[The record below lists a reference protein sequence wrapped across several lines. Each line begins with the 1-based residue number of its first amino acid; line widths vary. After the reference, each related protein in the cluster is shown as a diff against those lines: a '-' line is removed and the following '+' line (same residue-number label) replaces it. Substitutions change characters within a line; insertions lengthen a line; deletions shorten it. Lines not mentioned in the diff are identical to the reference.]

1 MKKIILIISIVLGLV
16 SCENYLDVNV
26 DPNAPS
32 SENVSSEMI
41 FPGAEMNVVASYGD
55 FLRIV
60 GGYYS
65 QQYCQTFGT
74 SNYLDFS
81 QFIMSATRSSGTYE
95 QMFKAIKNFEIIR
108 QKSKSKENWGTYLAA
123 TTMKVFAYQ
132 ALIDAYGEL
141 PYTEALDAENTSP
154 KYDDGKTIYNGLL
167 AELDEALNKAKV
179 GDLVTTNMLFKT
191 KTAKEWIQFANA
203 LELKMLMRMSG
214 VENVK
219 SKVDGLIAKN
229 NFPATDIAYVG
240 IWADETG
247 KANPFYQEEYA
258 TYFGST
264 QVNVVGNIAYIE
276 TLKSVNDKRLSA
288 FYGKN
293 ENGEYKG
300 GVSGTNFSTSQQ
312 YKSGYFCRPV
322 ATFDMPVNLINRF
335 EIDFF
340 LAEHYAKNGDNA
352 KAKQHYEAAVTASFA
367 NAGVTGAND
376 ILQSAEYKWDAT
388 NYQKII
394 GIQKWIALGGT
405 NNYEAWCELRRLK
418 FPAFG
423 TVRGDELY
431 NESNDTFSEN
441 KYQVG
446 TLYTPIKYN
455 IKLGAN
461 KVLQRFKYPEN
472 SVTRNSNASKTVE
485 DNVPVFWVK

>member
-16 SCENYLDVNV
+16 SCEDFLDVNV
-26 DPNAPS
+26 DPNAPT
-32 SENVSSEMI
+32 SENVNSGMI

-55 FLRIV
+55 FLKIV

-74 SNYLDFS
+74 GNYLDYS
-81 QFIMSATRSSGTYE
+81 RFIMSATRSSGTYS
-95 QMFKAIKNFEIIR
+95 QMFKAIKNFEIVR
-108 QKSKSKENWGTYLAA
+108 KKAKAKQNWGTYLAA
-123 TTMKVFAYQ
+123 TTMRVFTYQ
-132 ALIDAYGEL
+132 ALVDAYGEL
-141 PYTEALDAENTSP
+141 PYTEALDPENTSP

-167 AELDEALNKAKV
+167 AELDEALSKV
-179 GDLVTTNMLFKT
+179 KEKDYVCTNMLFKT

-219 SKVDGLIAKN
+219 SKIDALIAKN
-229 NFPATDIAYVG
+229 NFPTSDIAYTG

-264 QVNVVGNIAYIE
+264 QVNVIGNIAYIE

-288 FYGKN
+288 FYQTNKK
-293 ENGEYKG
+293 GEYKG
-300 GVSGTNFSTSQQ
+300 GVSGTNFSASQQ
-312 YKSGYFCRPV
+312 YKSDYFCRPV
-322 ATFDMPVNLINRF
+322 VTFDTPVNFINRF

-340 LAEHYAKNGDNA
+340 LAEYYAKNGDNA
-352 KAKQHYEAAVTASFA
+352 KAKQHYEAAVTASFE

-376 ILQSAEYKWDAT
+376 VIQSADYKWDA
-388 NYQKII
+388 NKYQKLI

-423 TVRGDELY
+423 TVTGKELY
-431 NESNDTFSEN
+431 DDSNDVFSEN
-441 KYQVG
+441 LYQAG
-446 TLYTPIKYN
+446 TLYTPIKN
-455 IKLGAN
+455 NVKLGAN

-472 SVTRNSNASKTVE
+472 STTRNSNAPKTVK
-485 DNVPVFWVK
+485 DLIPVFWAK